1 MITDER
7 LKAAAAEA
15 DQTILEALPLSEDCR
30 HSFSLGFE
38 RKMKRLIRRKSH
50 PVAYKFL
57 QTAACILAVVILGGT
72 TWLSVDTQARAMFFS
87 WVKQTYESYVS
98 YRFAG
103 ESSSEATAESYEPS
117 WLPEGF
123 TLHAE
128 NHSSNDTFL
137 VYTDGKDDM
146 ISFMAIHGS
155 ESVGLFITS
164 DYESV
169 TPTMV
174 GDVQG
179 DYYKAEDPENA
190 NGLVWQ
196 SKNQDIIFCI
206 TAPLPKETLVKIAES
221 VRTMDLDT

>member
-1 MITDER
+1 MITDDMLR
-7 LKAAAAEA
+7 ASAAEA
-15 DQTILEALPLSEDCR
+15 DQAILDALPPSEACR
-30 HSFSLGFE
+30 HPFSLWFE

-50 PVAYKFL
+50 PIAYKFS
-57 QTAACILAVVILGGT
+57 QTAACFLAVVILGGT

-98 YRFAG
+98 YRYAG
-103 ESSSEATAESYEPS
+103 EAGSQAASESYELS

-123 TLHAE
+123 ALHAE
-128 NHSSNDTFL
+128 NHSGKDTFL
-137 VYTDGKDDM
+137 VYTNGKDDM

-174 GDVQG
+174 GDVPG
-179 DYYKAEDPENA
+179 DYYQAEDPENA

-221 VRTMDLDT
+221 VKTSPGDS